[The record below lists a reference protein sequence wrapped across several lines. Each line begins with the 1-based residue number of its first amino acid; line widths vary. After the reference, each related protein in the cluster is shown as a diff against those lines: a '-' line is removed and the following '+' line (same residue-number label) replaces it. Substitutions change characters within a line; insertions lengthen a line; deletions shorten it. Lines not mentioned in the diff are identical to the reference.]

1 MSLDTL
7 RNSLYALGYGLTVV
21 GIGFIVWA
29 VVVWVQVDRAVGA
42 IELQAKETIATNRAM
57 IRLTERVDL
66 QVEMMLL
73 VRDRMTSAEDR
84 IRHLEDTHHNGG
96 QAPDEVEPNVD
107 N

>member
-1 MSLDTL
+1 MSRVTI
-7 RNSLYALGYGLTVV
+7 RNSLYVLGYGLTVV

-73 VRDRMTSAEDR
+73 VRDRMTSVENRLA
-84 IRHLEDTHHNGG
+84 HLEDVHH
-96 QAPDEVEPNVD
+96 QDAEYRAPDK
-107 N
+107 